1 MNDATNS
8 SPWTAWILRVQWA
21 LLAVLLLGLIG
32 VRFSVLPFGTAF
44 KGFGLALVGMSAL
57 GALAVLALLIS
68 WFRGAAHWRAPAL
81 RAAVVGF
88 IPALVIMLIVGPA
101 GFKVPAIHD
110 ISTDTQDPP
119 EFVAAKQERS
129 ATENTLVYGGPELAR
144 QQRQAYPD
152 LQALRLNI
160 STDVAFARAQAVC
173 QQFGW
178 RIIRT
183 DAADGVV
190 EAVEETLVFGFKD
203 DVIIRVLPTEEG
215 SQIDVRSVSRVG
227 ISDLGANAKRIRR
240 VLAAF
245 QEG

>member
-1 MNDATNS
+1 MNDSTNS
-8 SPWTAWILRVQWA
+8 TPWTAWLLRLQWL
-21 LLAVLLLGLIG
+21 LLAVLLLGVVG
-32 VRFSVLPFGTAF
+32 VRFSVLPFSTAF
-44 KGFGLALVGMSAL
+44 EGFALAVVSMSAL
-57 GALAVLALLIS
+57 AALAVLALLVS
-68 WFRGAAHWRAPAL
+68 WFRGASHWRAPAV

-88 IPALVIMLIVGPA
+88 VPALVIILLVGPA

-129 ATENTLVYGGPELAR
+129 AEENSLEYGGRELAK
-144 QQRQAYPD
+144 QQRLAYPD
-152 LQALRLNI
+152 IQALRLNV
-160 STDVAFARAQAVC
+160 STDTAFARAQAVC

-183 DAADGVV
+183 DVAEGVV

-240 VLAAF
+240 VLAAM